1 MVASHID
8 PGKKMSIG
16 PLGTYR
22 GLDLTGEKGPLCGR
36 ILADLG
42 AEVIKV
48 EPPRGDPARNIGP
61 FYRDVP
67 DPERSLYWFSYNLN
81 KKSITLD
88 LQSRDG
94 RDLFLLLAR
103 RVDFVI
109 ESMSL
114 GELDAL
120 QLGWPDL
127 HSVNQLLVQTS
138 ITPFGGKG
146 PKSRQMA
153 SDLTLMA
160 AGGYSYMT
168 GEEDRAP
175 LRISADQAWL
185 HAAGEAAVSTII
197 ALLHRAR
204 TSQGQHVVVSAQAS
218 IVPCTVNAIPFWVM
232 NGTILERSGPYRVGL
247 TSAKQRQLWPCKDG
261 SVIFYL
267 AGGDFGVSSNTALA
281 LWLDEE
287 DLADDYIRSI
297 DWRSFDMATA
307 DETVEAHLERLI
319 SRLFVRYTMAELYEQ
334 AITRGLTLC
343 PVLSPGGILQNAQLN
358 SRGYWTEVSHQEFGQ
373 TFKYPGP
380 FARSTL
386 ARMPAVRAPRIGEHN
401 GEIYHDELGLSYE
414 HLLALKQA
422 GVI

>member
-1 MVASHID
+1 MANHID
-8 PGKKMSIG
+8 PGKKRSIG

-22 GLDLTGEKGPLCGR
+22 GLDLAGEKGPLCGR

-61 FYRDVP
+61 FYRDIP
-67 DPERSLYWFSYNLN
+67 HPERSLYWFSYNLN

-88 LQSRDG
+88 IQSRDG
-94 RDLFLLLAR
+94 RDLFLRLVR
-103 RVDFVI
+103 KVDFVI

-120 QLGWPDL
+120 RLGWPDL

-138 ITPFGGKG
+138 ITAFGSRG
-146 PKSRQMA
+146 PKSRQVT

-160 AGGYSYMT
+160 AGGYAYMT

-197 ALLHRAR
+197 ALLQRAR
-204 TSQGQHVVVSAQAS
+204 TSQGQHVEVSAQAS

-232 NGTILERSGPYRVGL
+232 NGTILERAGPYRVGL

-261 SVIFYL
+261 CVIFYL
-267 AGGDFGVSSNTALA
+267 AGGAFGASSNTALA

-307 DETVEAHLERLI
+307 DEKVEAHLERLI

-334 AITRGLTLC
+334 AIRRGLTLC

-358 SRGYWTEVSHQEFGQ
+358 SRGYWTEVSHEEFGQ
-373 TFKYPGP
+373 TFKYPGS

-386 ARMPAVRAPRIGEHN
+386 ARMPAVRAPLIGEHN
-401 GEIYHDELGLSYE
+401 GEIYHDELGLSDE
-414 HLLALKQA
+414 NLLALKQA